1 MMVPLQT
8 SALHHAGIHAQP
20 GKPKLS
26 SRTEGQKTIHSSRRL
41 TLNVSYSRVT
51 QLAWGH
57 AVSYLSYVFWCQS
70 HLVLGTAS

>member
-1 MMVPLQT
+1 MPAYTPSLESPSFLAEQKVKKQFT
-8 SALHHAGIHAQP
+8 ARDAL
-20 GKPKLS
+20 
-26 SRTEGQKTIHSSRRL
+26 L